1 MNGKYTPF
9 NMKKNSIKKKGMR
22 YMNRISYMFSI

>member
-9 NMKKNSIKKKGMR
+9 NIKKNSIKKKGMR
-22 YMNRISYMFSI
+22 YTNRISYMFNM